1 MDQSREFRPTFDGIQ
16 TASLP
21 GPLEMPI
28 SGRDATFVRPGLQG
42 GSDAP
47 MAEERVR
54 KILGSVQVPADA
66 LNTVFFSERHV
77 DDLQM
82 RLLTIVYRETGMRLQ
97 RQSDD
102 ELLIV
107 MRGVYMLLRPTN
119 PTLADLDARVLG
131 AAMQSI
137 RTNLEVYKTYVKT
150 DERIQYVMD
159 RGINTN
165 VRGTKLTY

>member
-1 MDQSREFRPTFDGIQ
+1 MPTFDGIQ

-21 GPLEMPI
+21 GPLEMPM

-42 GSDAP
+42 ASGTVPPS
-47 MAEERVR
+47 EERVR

-102 ELLIV
+102 ELLII
-107 MRGVYMLLRPTN
+107 MRGVYMLLRPSN
-119 PTLADLDARVLG
+119 PTLEDLDARVLG

-165 VRGTKLTY
+165 IRGTKLTY